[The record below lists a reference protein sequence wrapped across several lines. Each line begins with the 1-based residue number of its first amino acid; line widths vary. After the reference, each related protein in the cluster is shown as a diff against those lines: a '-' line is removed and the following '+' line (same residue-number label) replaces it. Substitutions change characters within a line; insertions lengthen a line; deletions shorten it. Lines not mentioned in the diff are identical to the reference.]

1 MKVDTLAT
9 LGTWL
14 IVVAAAV
21 GVLLAVV
28 LKRMAAK
35 VLGLLF
41 FVLIAV
47 TVFAFRDHIVSL
59 AEENV
64 TALCSGRVSFFGI
77 HLQGGDA
84 RCPSG

>member
-1 MKVDTLAT
+1 MKVDTLAS

-14 IVVAAAV
+14 IVIALAV
-21 GVLLAVV
+21 GVLLAIV
-28 LKRMAAK
+28 LKRLAAK

-59 AEENV
+59 AEENLA
-64 TALCSGRVSFFGI
+64 ALCAGRVTFFGI
-77 HLQGGDA
+77 HLDGGLA
-84 RCPSG
+84 RCPA